1 MSPFNVFRSIMP
13 GLSNGKG
20 ATSLQ
25 QAPAVPSD
33 EDIARRAY
41 EKFLARGGEHGFDR
55 DDWDDA
61 RRDLLAEARVI
72 SHSPPGHFDA

>member
-1 MSPFNVFRSIMP
+1 MSPFNVFRSILP

-20 ATSLQ
+20 ATHPQ
-25 QAPAVPSD
+25 HAPAAPSD

-61 RRDLLAEARVI
+61 RRDLVDEAGVI
-72 SHSPPGHFDA
+72 SHAPDGHFDA